1 MLETKW
7 TQYTPF
13 NDFRSDGAPTG
24 CVAIATAQIIEF
36 NALKHGSES
45 FVEDSYKR
53 FDWDSLYQVCHY
65 SNLDNDKVDSTALK
79 EASNFLY
86 YIGQKKNCNIK
97 YGTDGSSGWADG
109 AKRTFKNMGYKSVNK
124 YLGFEKADKNRAISQ
139 LTSGFPM
146 YMDGS
151 RKGGVHAWV
160 LDGLYTRKV
169 YSEK

>member
-1 MLETKW
+1 MCPCSNVLSIGNT
-7 TQYTPF
+7 
-13 NDFRSDGAPTG
+13 D
-24 CVAIATAQIIEF
+24 AQ
-36 NALKHGSES
+36 
-45 FVEDSYKR
+45 
-53 FDWDSLYQVCHY
+53 Q
-65 SNLDNDKVDSTALK
+65 

-86 YIGQKKNCNIK
+86 YIGLKKNCNIK
-97 YGTDGSSGWADG
+97 YNTDGSSGWADG

-151 RKGGVHAWV
+151 RKGGGHAFV

-169 YSEK
+169 YGETDSLQGLRRHYLQRRQPDTWRMHFQVDADGQGDCMVG